1 MSKQTQLACF
11 NIIDHFALSAGLT
24 QADQWQQWAKTLD
37 WPQDSQV
44 DVHHIPPMMR
54 RRMSSLSKL
63 AVQTALELLAKHDID
78 YLVFASRHGELKRS
92 ANLIKDIVQGEEA
105 SPMAFS
111 QSVHNT
117 AAGLTTIAA
126 KKAIPATSIAA
137 GLNTFQSAIIDAW
150 LYLTEHPNHK
160 VLVIDFDEPAPEPYH
175 QYEQNEYQGYAL
187 GMVLNHGDTIA
198 ITAEQDK
205 KQASATNTL
214 PQGLDFLQ
222 YYLNDHREWR
232 LNNNLQG
239 WTWTRSS
246 LS

>member
-1 MSKQTQLACF
+1 MSKQTQLTCF

-24 QADQWQQWAKTLD
+24 QPEQWHQWAKTQE
-37 WPQDSQV
+37 WPEDNHV

-63 AVQTALELLAKHDID
+63 AVQTALELLAKHQID
-78 YLVFASRHGELKRS
+78 YLVFASRHGELQRS
-92 ANLIKDIVQGEEA
+92 ANLIKAISEGEEA

-117 AAGLTTIAA
+117 AAGLTTIAS

-150 LYLTEHPNHK
+150 LYLSEHPSHK
-160 VLVIDFDEPAPEPYH
+160 VLVVDFDEPVPEIYQ
-175 QYEQNEYQGYAL
+175 QYEPQQYQGYAL
-187 GMVLNHGDTIA
+187 GLVLSQGDAIA
-198 ITAEQDK
+198 I
-205 KQASATNTL
+205 KQAREAEAQTSAL
-214 PQGLDFLQ
+214 PQGLEFLQ
-222 YYLNDHREWR
+222 HYLNHHSEWQ
-232 LNNNLQG
+232 LGQHPQG

-246 LS
+246 RS